1 MTSLKWNTDELDIDE
16 LGTTPVNLSK
26 LSGAIKNEV
35 FKKAVYDELVKIVNA
50 IQAAGT
56 NLV

>member
-26 LSGAIKNEV
+26 LIGAIKNEV
-35 FKKAVYDELVKIVNA
+35 FKKAVYDELVKIINA